1 LTAFQCAPAQKDY
14 EIMLKP
20 IGHELVGHRTAVLVG
35 TLPAERLVELWPRAA
50 SRVVKHGF
58 ALELADLEPPRT
70 GIFDGLK
77 IVIDPDVGFEMQ
89 CFVLLHLFGHSV
101 QWTAPALAHQL
112 DGLRNATA
120 KEPFM
125 QALHAYEFEAAR
137 FGRQLLAE
145 TGLDG
150 FDAWYAD
157 FVETDWRYVERFY
170 RTDVIPPWEECLAQA
185 TRLVEPLVIPE
196 LEHRRVDVRYAF

>member
-1 LTAFQCAPAQKDY
+1 M
-14 EIMLKP
+14 IKP
-20 IGHELVGHRTAVLVG
+20 LGHELVGHRGPGLVG
-35 TLPAERLVELWPRAA
+35 TLSAERLVGLWPRAA

-101 QWTAPALAHQL
+101 QWTAPTLAHKL
-112 DGLRNATA
+112 DALQHTTEKRAFMEVLR
-120 KEPFM
+120 
-125 QALHAYEFEAAR
+125 AYEFEAAR

-145 TGLDG
+145 TGIVELE
-150 FDAWYAD
+150 AWYAD
-157 FVETDWRYVERFY
+157 FVETDWRYVEQFY
-170 RTDVIPPWEECLAQA
+170 RTDCIPPWEECLAQA
-185 TRLVEPLVIPE
+185 AQPVEPLAIPE
-196 LEHRRVDVRYAF
+196 VRHRRVEVRYAF

>member
-1 LTAFQCAPAQKDY
+1 
-14 EIMLKP
+14 MVKP
-20 IGHELVGHRTAVLVG
+20 MGHELVGHRGRGLVG
-35 TLPAERLVELWPRAA
+35 ALPAERLVELWPRTV

-101 QWTAPALAHQL
+101 QWTAPALEHKL
-112 DGLRNATA
+112 DALRHTTE
-120 KEPFM
+120 KGTFM
-125 QALHAYEFEAAR
+125 KVLHDYEFEAAR

-145 TGLDG
+145 TGIAGL
-150 FDAWYAD
+150 DAWYAD
-157 FVETDWRYVERFY
+157 FVATDWRYVERFY
-170 RTDVIPPWEECLAQA
+170 RTDAIPPWEECLAQSTA
-185 TRLVEPLVIPE
+185 FVEPLAIPDVR
-196 LEHRRVDVRYAF
+196 HRRVEVRYAF